1 MASILAAGA
10 ALWRGIF
17 AEIPLSAL
25 QSFANRP
32 VFRGVKQNYL
42 QFAGFA
48 QFCARNGCRAAR
60 GAVFAVAAHALRE
73 NRKLQIP
80 FTGEGWVYLKCIP
93 SIIHSAIV

>member
-1 MASILAAGA
+1 MASILVAGA

-17 AEIPLSAL
+17 AEMPLSAL
-25 QSFANRP
+25 QSFANHP

-48 QFCARNGCRAAR
+48 RMCACDGCRAAR
-60 GAVFAVAAHALRE
+60 RAVFAVAVHALRE
-73 NRKLQIP
+73 NRKLQSP
-80 FTGEGWVYLKCIP
+80 FTGEGWVDLKCIP